1 MDNLKIRVLREKLI
15 DDLNEVEIPIEVKR
29 RVLKEV
35 MSAVNNAAD
44 KEIEKEREALVQ
56 SMKKEGAEHAFSGDP
71 GFQQQCQCQPQ
82 DHRQRYRHQ

>member
-29 RVLKEV
+29 LVLKEV

-56 SMKKEGAEHAFSGDP
+56 SMKKEGAEHAEGV
-71 GFQQQCQCQPQ
+71 QQ
-82 DHRQRYRHQ
+82 DNVGELSE